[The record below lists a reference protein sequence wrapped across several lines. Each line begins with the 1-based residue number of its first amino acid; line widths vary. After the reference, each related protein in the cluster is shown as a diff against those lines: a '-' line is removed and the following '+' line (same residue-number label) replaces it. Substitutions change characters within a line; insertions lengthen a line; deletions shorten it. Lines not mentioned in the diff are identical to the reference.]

1 MPVITATELARH
13 TRQILDRVA
22 RGGETV
28 VIARNHTEV
37 ARLVPTVATQTA
49 AEALAGLPT
58 GLTAEQGE
66 RWLRDS
72 REGGFGDEVR
82 DPWA

>member
-1 MPVITATELARH
+1 MPIITATELARH

-28 VIARNHTEV
+28 VIARNQTEV
-37 ARLVPTVATQTA
+37 ARLVPAAPVQSA

-58 GLTAEQGE
+58 GLTAAQGE
-66 RWLRDS
+66 RWLHDS
-72 REGGFGDEVR
+72 RSGFDDAVR
-82 DPWA
+82 DPWV